1 MVNMQEQRTMIRY
14 ENGRSRTVSDALVNE
29 YALEIEINDHS
40 FARLLC
46 SPNELEYLCLGYLY
60 GESRICSMD
69 EVVALDI
76 HVESGKAYI
85 KLNMIETDA
94 DRPTYLTTGLGPQ
107 KSITAGQLPDKQ
119 IPIAGGLTLDA
130 EKISSFVEQFQQS
143 SSLFIETGGVHSCA
157 LSDGEKIIASFD
169 DIGRHNALDKV
180 VGFALKNGL
189 SLNKYL
195 LITSGRI
202 PAYMAYKCCHAGL
215 PFIVSRSAVTA
226 AAVDFAQKTGMT
238 LIGFARNARFN
249 IYSGA
254 ERVLNKNL

>member
-1 MVNMQEQRTMIRY
+1 MQEERTMIRY
-14 ENGRSRTVSDALVNE
+14 EKGCSRTVSDALVNE

-46 SPNELEYLCLGYLY
+46 SPKELEYLCLGYLY
-60 GESRICSMD
+60 GESKISSMAD
-69 EVVALDI
+69 VIALDI
-76 HVESGKAYI
+76 DAESGKACI
-85 KLNMIETDA
+85 KLNTIETDA
-94 DRPTYLTTGLGPQ
+94 DRPAYLTTGLGPQ
-107 KSITAGQLPDKQ
+107 KSITATQLPDKQ
-119 IPIAGGLTLDA
+119 IPIAGGLRLDA
-130 EKISSFVEQFQQS
+130 EKISALVEEFQQG

-157 LSDGEKIIASFD
+157 LSDGEKIIVSFD

-180 VGFALKNGL
+180 VGFALKNRL
-189 SLNKYL
+189 NLNKHL

-202 PAYMAYKCCHAGL
+202 PAYMAYKCYHADL